1 MGRWGGCLACGA
13 EAAPGKR
20 YCGDC
25 GAPLPVTCPACGE
38 LAEPGKRFCGDCG
51 APLNADAA
59 GLGPPGAEIAVPG
72 RAGPQPPRSERSG
85 PVPPRTERSGPVPPG
100 AEQPR
105 PERRQV
111 SVLFCDL
118 VGFTPLAEHR
128 DPEDV
133 RELLSGYFALA
144 KTIVARHGGV
154 IEKFIGDAVMAVW
167 GAPVALEDDAE
178 RAVRAGLEL
187 VSAIPAYGSA
197 GGVELAARVGVATG
211 NAATVETPGE
221 GLVTGDRVNVAAR
234 IQATAPSGSCYVD
247 AATRRLSASAIAF
260 DDAGSHALKGK
271 TEPERLFA
279 AVRVLSGVGGRQR
292 TEGPEA
298 PLIGRDAELR
308 ALKDLFHLTVERS
321 SPRLAVVCGPAGVG
335 KSRLGWEFE
344 KYVDGIAETV
354 LWHRGRCLSYGEGVA
369 FWPLAEIVRQ
379 RLGIAEDD
387 PVEVTRA
394 KLDEGV
400 ARFIPEHERDY
411 VAARLA
417 RLLAAE
423 RPGERGK
430 TLAREELF
438 AGWRLFF
445 ERLAAVAP
453 VVLLIENAQHADD
466 SLLDFIDHLIDWIS
480 DLPVFVLVLAR
491 PELYDA
497 RPGFGAGR
505 GRSTFSLDPL
515 DPVSMDQLI
524 DELVPDMPGSA
535 RQVITSR
542 AQGIPLFAV
551 EMVLSLVDAGG
562 VVMTGQYR
570 LDGELGQLTV
580 PDSLH
585 ALLAARLDAL
595 GDPARRLVGVA
606 SVLGSSFSAE
616 ALIAVSGREASE
628 VRASLDELVR
638 RSVLQVSAD
647 PLSPQRGDYR
657 FCQELLRQVA
667 YETLSR
673 RDRKARH
680 LAVAAQLRRTHA
692 NDGEEIAELIARHY
706 LDALGAEPDDPDVP
720 ATREQALS
728 MLVRAAERAERV
740 GAPGRAAASFADAA
754 ELAASGYGAGA
765 AGSAGGPGEGP
776 PLAATLWERA
786 AGADFVAGEHD
797 RAVEHA
803 DAARRCY
810 LELGDVRSA
819 ARTETVAGRALL
831 QDGRHAEA
839 RERLA
844 RALGGLRGQP
854 DADTANA
861 LGVLANLELFD
872 GNLPEGERLAAEAL
886 AMGQVLEVG
895 PGLLAYLFLT
905 QGSAQSYANRTEEA
919 ATSYR
924 EAARLAERAGEVLRL
939 CTALGNL
946 SDALSGIDPA
956 DAADAARAA
965 IEQARRIG
973 ARHYLGG
980 STWNLSSSLLELGEW
995 DQVETV
1001 LEATTAAE
1009 DLGGDEDIRWTQ
1021 AWLAALRGDGEQ
1033 AAAILA
1039 SLKSLRTTERV
1050 DDRAYAALLEAF
1062 IAFALGRPADA
1073 LARARSVLSH
1083 AAAIG
1088 VGREQVRWAW
1098 PLAARLA
1105 AELGETATLAELF
1118 TLLDAQPAGQLSPL
1132 LQAEDDLA
1140 RARAA
1145 ADAADL
1151 HAGSAFTEAVA
1162 ALRDTASPY
1171 RLAWGLIDHA
1181 AFLARSGPAAPARAA
1196 AVEARAIAIRLRC
1209 QPLLRRADALIGPPA
1224 GVSAGVTRP

>member
-1 MGRWGGCLACGA
+1 VGGCLACGA
-13 EAAPGKR
+13 ERAPGKR
-20 YCGDC
+20 FCGDC

-38 LAEPGKRFCGDCG
+38 PADEDKRFCGYCG
-51 APLNADAA
+51 APLSA
-59 GLGPPGAEIAVPG
+59 PVAVPATLATVIAE
-72 RAGPQPPRSERSG
+72 AGQATLEYR
-85 PVPPRTERSGPVPPG
+85 
-100 AEQPR
+100 R
-105 PERRQV
+105 PELRQV

-187 VSAIPAYGSA
+187 VSAIPAYGSS

-211 NAATVETPGE
+211 NVATVETPGE
-221 GLVTGDRVNVAAR
+221 GLVTGERVNAAAR
-234 IQATAPSGSCYVD
+234 IQAMAPPGGCYVD

-260 DDAGSHALKGK
+260 DDAGSHVLRGIS
-271 TEPERLFA
+271 EPERLFA

-308 ALKDLFHLTVERS
+308 ALKDLFHVTVERS
-321 SPRLAVVCGPAGVG
+321 SPHLVVVCGPAGVG

-344 KYVDGIAETV
+344 KYVDGITDTV

-387 PVEVTRA
+387 PVEVARA
-394 KLDEGV
+394 KLHEGV
-400 ARFIPEHERDY
+400 VRFIPEHEREY
-411 VAARLA
+411 VTARLA

-423 RPGERGK
+423 RPGERGQS
-430 TLAREELF
+430 LSREELF

-445 ERLAAVAP
+445 ERLAMIAP
-453 VVLLIENAQHADD
+453 VVLLIENAQHADE
-466 SLLDFIDHLIDWIS
+466 SFLDFLDHLIDWIR
-480 DLPVFVLVLAR
+480 DQPVFVLVLAR
-491 PELYDA
+491 PELYDT

-505 GRSTFSLDPL
+505 NRSMFSLDPL

-524 DELVPDMPGSA
+524 DALVPDMPGSA

-551 EMVLSLVDAGG
+551 EMVLSLIDTGG
-562 VVMTGQYR
+562 VIIKGQYR
-570 LDGELGQLTV
+570 LGGGLGQLTV

-595 GDPARRLVGVA
+595 GDRARRLVGVA
-606 SVLGSSFSAE
+606 SVLGSSFTAE
-616 ALIAVSGREASE
+616 ALTAVSRREARE
-628 VRASLDELVR
+628 VAASLQELVR
-638 RSVLQVSAD
+638 RGVLQVSAD

-657 FCQELLRQVA
+657 FGQELLRQVA

-673 RDRKARH
+673 RERQARH
-680 LAVAAQLRRTHA
+680 LAVAAQLRRSYA

-706 LDALGAEPDDPDVP
+706 LDAFRAGPDDPDAP

-728 MLVRAAERAERV
+728 MLVRAAERAQRT

-754 ELAASGYGAGA
+754 ELAASRRGAEEDSAGA
-765 AGSAGGPGEGP
+765 ASEAPAR
-776 PLAATLWERA
+776 AATLWERA

-797 RAVEHA
+797 QAVEYA

-810 LELGDVRSA
+810 LELGDVRGA
-819 ARTETVAGRALL
+819 ARAETIAGRALV

-839 RERLA
+839 RPQLT
-844 RALGGLRGQP
+844 RALDELRGEP
-854 DADTANA
+854 DADTVNA
-861 LGVLANLELFD
+861 LAGLATLELFD
-872 GNLPEGERLAAEAL
+872 GNIPGGERLAAEAL
-886 AMGQVLEVG
+886 ALGQALDVG
-895 PGLLAYLFLT
+895 PGPLANLFLT
-905 QGSAQSYANRTEEA
+905 YGSAQSYANRTEEA
-919 ATSYR
+919 ASSYR
-924 EAARLAERAGEVLRL
+924 EAARLAERSGEALRL
-939 CTALGNL
+939 CAALGNL

-956 DAADAARAA
+956 AAADAARAA
-965 IEQARRIG
+965 GEHARRIG
-973 ARHYLGG
+973 ALRYLGG
-980 STWNLSSSLLELGEW
+980 SVWNLSIALLELGEW
-995 DQVETV
+995 DEVATL
-1001 LEATTAAE
+1001 LEAAI
-1009 DLGGDEDIRWTQ
+1009 DRDGLGDEEAIRWAQ

-1033 AAAILA
+1033 ASAILA
-1039 SLKSLRTTERV
+1039 SLASLRTTERV

-1062 IAFALGRPADA
+1062 IEFALGRPADA
-1073 LARARSVLSH
+1073 LAHARSVLSL
-1083 AAAIG
+1083 APAIG
-1088 VGREQVRWAW
+1088 IRREQVRWAW

-1105 AELGETATLAELF
+1105 AELGDSAALAELF
-1118 TLLDAQPAGQLSPL
+1118 ALLDAQPPDQLPPVL
-1132 LQAEDDLA
+1132 RAEDSLA
-1140 RARAA
+1140 RARASAGA
-1145 ADAADL
+1145 AGDGA
-1151 HAGSAFTEAVA
+1151 AGSAFTDAVA
-1162 ALRDTASPY
+1162 ALRHTASPY
-1171 RLAWGLIDHA
+1171 RLAWGLIDQA
-1181 AFLARSGPAAPARAA
+1181 AFLARAGQAARAR
-1196 AVEARAIAIRLRC
+1196 VGEAGAIAIRLRC
-1209 QPLLRRADALIGPPA
+1209 QPLLQRADTLLGQLAGIGQGPDREGAPASRPAAAQDQLPA
-1224 GVSAGVTRP
+1224 GAGGWE

>member
-1 MGRWGGCLACGA
+1 MGGCLACGA
-13 EAAPGKR
+13 EGAPGKR
-20 YCGDC
+20 FCGDC

-38 LAEPGKRFCGDCG
+38 LAEPGQRFCGDCG
-51 APLNADAA
+51 APLSARAA
-59 GLGPPGAEIAVPG
+59 GPGTPGAGIAEPG
-72 RAGPQPPRSERSG
+72 RARP
-85 PVPPRTERSGPVPPG
+85 
-100 AEQPR
+100 EQPR

-118 VGFTPLAEHR
+118 VGFTPLAENR

-144 KTIVARHGGV
+144 KKIVARHGGV

-187 VSAIPAYGSA
+187 VSAIPAYGGS
-197 GGVELAARVGVATG
+197 GGVELAARVGVTTG

-221 GLVTGDRVNVAAR
+221 GLVTGDRVNTAAR
-234 IQATAPSGSCYVD
+234 IQAMAPPGGCYVD

-271 TEPERLFA
+271 SGPERLFA
-279 AVRVLSGVGGRQR
+279 AARVLSGVGGRRR

-308 ALKDLFHLTVERS
+308 ALKDLFHVTVERS
-321 SPRLAVVCGPAGVG
+321 SPRLVVVCGPAGVG
-335 KSRLGWEFE
+335 KSRLGWELE

-387 PVEVTRA
+387 PIEVTRA

-400 ARFIPEHERDY
+400 ARFIPEHEREY
-411 VAARLA
+411 VAARLT

-453 VVLLIENAQHADD
+453 VVLLVENAQHADE
-466 SLLDFIDHLIDWIS
+466 SLLDFIDHLIDWIR

-505 GRSTFSLDPL
+505 GRSMFSLDPL

-524 DELVPDMPGSA
+524 SALVPDMPGPA

-551 EMVLSLVDAGG
+551 EMVLSLMDTGG
-562 VVMTGQYR
+562 VVMKGQYR
-570 LDGELGQLTV
+570 RSGELGQLTV

-628 VRASLDELVR
+628 VLASLGELVR
-638 RSVLQVSAD
+638 RNVLQVSAD
-647 PLSPQRGDYR
+647 LLSPQRGDYR

-673 RDRKARH
+673 RERKARH
-680 LAVAAQLRRTHA
+680 LAVASQLRRAYA

-728 MLVRAAERAERV
+728 MLVRAAERAQRT

-754 ELAASGYGAGA
+754 ELAAARRGAQPVPASGAG
-765 AGSAGGPGEGP
+765 ERT
-776 PLAATLWERA
+776 PLAAALWERA
-786 AGADFVAGEHD
+786 ADADFVAGEHD
-797 RAVEHA
+797 QAVEHA

-810 LELGDVRSA
+810 LEFGDVRGA
-819 ARTETVAGRALL
+819 ARAQTIAGRALL
-831 QDGRHAEA
+831 QEGRHAEA

-844 RALGGLRGQP
+844 RALDGLRGEP
-854 DADTANA
+854 DADTVNA

-872 GNLPEGERLAAEAL
+872 GNIPDGERLAAEAL
-886 AMGQVLEVG
+886 AMGQALEVG

-905 QGSAQSYANRTEEA
+905 HGSAQSYANRTEEA
-919 ATSYR
+919 ASSYR
-924 EAARLAERAGEVLRL
+924 EAARLAERAGEALRL

-946 SDALSGIDPA
+946 SDVLSGTDPA
-956 DAADAARAA
+956 AAADAARAA
-965 IEQARRIG
+965 VEQARRIG
-973 ARHYLGG
+973 ARRYFGG
-980 STWNLSSSLLELGEW
+980 STWNLSIALLELGEW
-995 DQVETV
+995 DEVAAL
-1001 LEATTAAE
+1001 LEAAIDQD
-1009 DLGGDEDIRWTQ
+1009 DLGGEEDIRWTQ

-1033 AAAILA
+1033 ASAILA
-1039 SLKSLRTTERV
+1039 SLASPRTTERV

-1073 LARARSVLSH
+1073 LAHARSVLSH
-1083 AAAIG
+1083 APAIG
-1088 VGREQVRWAW
+1088 IRREQVRWAW

-1105 AELGETATLAELF
+1105 AELGETATLAELLA
-1118 TLLDAQPAGQLSPL
+1118 LLDAQPAGQLPPL
-1132 LQAEDDLA
+1132 LRAEHSLA

-1145 ADAADL
+1145 ASAADL
-1151 HAGSAFTEAVA
+1151 RAGSAFSDAIA
-1162 ALRDTASPY
+1162 ALRGTACPY

-1181 AFLARSGPAAPARAA
+1181 AFLDRSGPAAAARAA
-1196 AVEARAIAIRLRC
+1196 AGEARGIAIRLRC
-1209 QPLLRRADALIGPPA
+1209 RPLLQRADALIGRLA
-1224 GVSAGVTRP
+1224 DVSGGVTRH

>member
-1 MGRWGGCLACGA
+1 VGGCLACGA
-13 EAAPGKR
+13 E
-20 YCGDC
+20 
-25 GAPLPVTCPACGE
+25 GA
-38 LAEPGKRFCGDCG
+38 PGKRFCGDCG
-51 APLNADAA
+51 APLPVACPACGEPTEPGKRFCGYCGA
-59 GLGPPGAEIAVPG
+59 PLSAPVAPPGTFAAVIAEAG
-72 RAGPQPPRSERSG
+72 RTTLEYR
-85 PVPPRTERSGPVPPG
+85 
-100 AEQPR
+100 R
-105 PERRQV
+105 PELRQV

-118 VGFTPLAEHR
+118 VGFTSLAEHR

-144 KTIVARHGGV
+144 KTIVARHGGM

-187 VSAIPAYGSA
+187 ISAIPAYGNS
-197 GGVELAARVGVATG
+197 GGVKLAARVGVATG

-221 GLVTGDRVNVAAR
+221 GLVTGDRVNTAAR
-234 IQATAPSGSCYVD
+234 IQAMAPPGGCYVD
-247 AATRRLSASAIAF
+247 TATRRLSASAIAF
-260 DDAGSHALKGK
+260 DDAGSHVLRGK
-271 TEPERLFA
+271 SEPERLFA
-279 AVRVLSGVGGRQR
+279 AVRVLSGVGGSQR

-298 PLIGRDAELR
+298 PFIGRDVELR
-308 ALKDLFHLTVERS
+308 ALKDLFHSTVERS
-321 SPRLAVVCGPAGVG
+321 SPRLVVVGGPAGVG
-335 KSRLGWEFE
+335 KSRLGWELE
-344 KYVDGIAETV
+344 KYVDGIAKTV

-379 RLGIAEDD
+379 RLAIAEDD
-387 PVEVTRA
+387 PVEVTSA

-400 ARFIPEHERDY
+400 ARFIPEHEREY

-423 RPGERGK
+423 RPGERGQA
-430 TLAREELF
+430 LSREELF

-453 VVLLIENAQHADD
+453 VVLLIENAQHADV
-466 SLLDFIDHLIDWIS
+466 SFLDFIDHLVDWIR

-505 GRSTFSLDPL
+505 NRSMFSLDPL
-515 DPVSMDQLI
+515 DPAAMDQLI
-524 DELVPDMPGSA
+524 DALVPDMPGSA
-535 RQVITSR
+535 RQVITSK

-551 EMVLSLVDAGG
+551 EMVLSLIDSGG
-562 VVMTGQYR
+562 VVMKGRYR
-570 LDGELGQLTV
+570 LSGELGQLTV

-595 GDPARRLVGVA
+595 GDRARRLVGVA

-616 ALIAVSGREASE
+616 ALTAVSGREPNE
-628 VRASLDELVR
+628 VATSLRELVR
-638 RSVLQVSAD
+638 RNVLQVSAD

-673 RDRKARH
+673 RERKSRH
-680 LAVAAQLRRTHA
+680 LAVASQLRRSYA

-706 LDALGAEPDDPDVP
+706 LDALRAEPDDPDVP

-728 MLVRAAERAERV
+728 MLVRAAERAQHI

-754 ELAASGYGAGA
+754 ELAAARRGAEE
-765 AGSAGGPGEGP
+765 GSAGGPGEGS
-776 PLAATLWERA
+776 PLAAELWERA
-786 AGADFVAGEHD
+786 AVADFVAAEHD

-810 LELGDVRSA
+810 LELGNVRSA
-819 ARTETVAGRALL
+819 ARTQTIAGRALL
-831 QDGRHAEA
+831 QEGRHAEA

-844 RALGGLRGQP
+844 RALGGLRGEP

-861 LGVLANLELFD
+861 LAALANLELFD
-872 GNLPEGERLAAEAL
+872 GNIAEGERLAAEAL
-886 AMGQVLEVG
+886 ALGQALDVG

-905 QGSAQSYANRTEEA
+905 HGSAQLYANRTEEA
-919 ATSYR
+919 ASSYR
-924 EAARLAERAGEVLRL
+924 EAARVAERSGEALRL

-956 DAADAARAA
+956 AAADAARAA
-965 IEQARRIG
+965 IEHARRIG

-980 STWNLSSSLLELGEW
+980 ATWNLSIALLELGEW
-995 DQVETV
+995 DEV
-1001 LEATTAAE
+1001 AALL
-1009 DLGGDEDIRWTQ
+1009 DAAIDWVGLGDDEDIRWTR
-1021 AWLAALRGDGEQ
+1021 AWLTALRGDGEQ
-1033 AAAILA
+1033 AAGILA
-1039 SLKSLRTTERV
+1039 SLASVRATERV

-1062 IAFALGRPADA
+1062 IAFALGRPAEA
-1073 LARARSVLSH
+1073 LAHARGVLSL
-1083 AAAIG
+1083 ASAIG
-1088 VGREQVRWAW
+1088 IRREQVRWAW

-1105 AELGETATLAELF
+1105 AELGDAAALTELF
-1118 TLLDAQPAGQLSPL
+1118 ALLDAQPAGQLPPL
-1132 LQAEDDLA
+1132 LRAEDILA

-1145 ADAADL
+1145 ASAADPR
-1151 HAGSAFTEAVA
+1151 AGSAFSDAVA
-1162 ALRDTASPY
+1162 ALRNTASPY
-1171 RLAWGLIDHA
+1171 RLAWGLTDHA
-1181 AFLARSGPAAPARAA
+1181 AFLARSGQPAPARAA
-1196 AVEARAIAIRLRC
+1196 AGEARVIAIRLRC
-1209 QPLLRRADALIGPPA
+1209 QPLLQRADALLGPLAGISQEPAQGGAPA
-1224 GVSAGVTRP
+1224 GRPAATRDRLRAGVGGSG

>member
-1 MGRWGGCLACGA
+1 MEHR
-13 EAAPGKR
+13 
-20 YCGDC
+20 
-25 GAPLPVTCPACGE
+25 
-38 LAEPGKRFCGDCG
+38 
-51 APLNADAA
+51 
-59 GLGPPGAEIAVPG
+59 
-72 RAGPQPPRSERSG
+72 
-85 PVPPRTERSGPVPPG
+85 
-100 AEQPR
+100 R
-105 PERRQV
+105 PELRQV

-118 VGFTPLAEHR
+118 VGFTSLAEHR

-144 KTIVARHGGV
+144 KKIVARHGGV
-154 IEKFIGDAVMAVW
+154 IEKFVGDAVMAVW

-187 VSAIPAYGSA
+187 VSAIPAYGRS

-221 GLVTGDRVNVAAR
+221 GLVTGDRVNTAAR
-234 IQATAPSGSCYVD
+234 IQAMAPPGGCYVD

-260 DDAGSHALKGK
+260 DDAGSHALRGK
-271 TEPERLFA
+271 SEPERLFA

-292 TEGPEA
+292 SEGPEA
-298 PLIGRDAELR
+298 PLIGRDVELR
-308 ALKDLFHLTVERS
+308 ALKDLFHVTVERS
-321 SPRLAVVCGPAGVG
+321 SPRLVVVCGPAGVG

-344 KYVDGIAETV
+344 KYIDGIAETV

-387 PVEVTRA
+387 PIEVTSA

-400 ARFIPEHERDY
+400 ARFIPEHEREY

-423 RPGERGK
+423 RPGERDQA
-430 TLAREELF
+430 LSREELF

-445 ERLAAVAP
+445 ERLAAIAP
-453 VVLLIENAQHADD
+453 VVLLIENAQHADA
-466 SLLDFIDHLIDWIS
+466 SFLDFIDHLIDWIR

-505 GRSTFSLDPL
+505 SRSMFSLDPL
-515 DPVSMDQLI
+515 DPASMDQLI
-524 DELVPDMPGSA
+524 DALVPDMPGSA

-551 EMVLSLVDAGG
+551 EMVLSLIDTGG
-562 VVMTGQYR
+562 VVMKGQYR
-570 LDGELGQLTV
+570 LSGELGQLTV

-595 GDPARRLVGVA
+595 GDRPRRLVGVA

-616 ALIAVSGREASE
+616 ALTAVSGREASE
-628 VRASLDELVR
+628 VAVSLQELVR
-638 RSVLQVSAD
+638 RNVLQVSAD

-673 RDRKARH
+673 RERKARH
-680 LAVAAQLRRTHA
+680 LAVASQLRRAYA

-706 LDALGAEPDDPDVP
+706 LDALRAGPDDADAA
-720 ATREQALS
+720 ATREQALT
-728 MLVRAAERAERV
+728 MLVRAAERAQRT

-754 ELAASGYGAGA
+754 ELAASRRGAGEGSASAAGA
-765 AGSAGGPGEGP
+765 APS
-776 PLAATLWERA
+776 LAAALWERA

-797 RAVEHA
+797 QAVELA

-810 LELGDVRSA
+810 LGLGDVRGA
-819 ARTETVAGRALL
+819 ARAQTVAGRAMV

-839 RERLA
+839 RPQLTQ
-844 RALGGLRGQP
+844 ALDELRGEP
-854 DADTANA
+854 DADTVNA
-861 LGVLANLELFD
+861 LSGLATLELFD
-872 GNLPEGERLAAEAL
+872 GNIPVGERLAAEAL
-886 AMGQVLEVG
+886 ALGQALDVG
-895 PGLLAYLFLT
+895 PGPLANLFLT
-905 QGSAQSYANRTEEA
+905 HGSAQSYANRTEEA
-919 ATSYR
+919 ASSYR
-924 EAARLAERAGEVLRL
+924 EAARLAERAGEALRL
-939 CTALGNL
+939 CAALGNL

-956 DAADAARAA
+956 AAADAARAA
-965 IEQARRIG
+965 AEHARRIG
-973 ARHYLGG
+973 ALRYLGG
-980 STWNLSSSLLELGEW
+980 ATWNLSVALLELGEW
-995 DQVETV
+995 DQVAAL
-1001 LEATTAAE
+1001 LEAAI
-1009 DLGGDEDIRWTQ
+1009 DRDGLGDEEDIRWAR

-1033 AAAILA
+1033 ASAILA
-1039 SLKSLRTTERV
+1039 SLASLRTTERV

-1062 IAFALGRPADA
+1062 IAFALGRPAEA
-1073 LARARSVLSH
+1073 LAHARGVLSF
-1083 AAAIG
+1083 APAIG
-1088 VGREQVRWAW
+1088 IRRDQVRWAW

-1105 AELGETATLAELF
+1105 AELGDSATLAELF
-1118 TLLDAQPAGQLSPL
+1118 ALLEAQPPGQLPPL
-1132 LQAEDDLA
+1132 LRAEDRLA

-1145 ADAADL
+1145 ASAADPD
-1151 HAGSAFTEAVA
+1151 AGSAFTDAVA
-1162 ALRDTASPY
+1162 ALRHTASPY
-1171 RLAWGLIDHA
+1171 RLAWGLIDQA
-1181 AFLARSGPAAPARAA
+1181 AFLARAGQAVPARAG
-1196 AVEARAIAIRLRC
+1196 EARAVAIRLRC
-1209 QPLLRRADALIGPPA
+1209 QPLLERADALLGQLAGTGQGPAQEGDPA
-1224 GVSAGVTRP
+1224 GRSAAAEDRLRTGVSG